1 MSYEVTL
8 AGLSSEAK
16 QIEAAKKCFLE
27 KADKF
32 LKGRKITVVDKNWN
46 GQPYGRSWP
55 KLAGKT
61 FEIDH
66 VILCDGELA
75 VWFPGPNNYCYMPI
89 SYGVVR

>member
-32 LKGRKITVVDKNWN
+32 LKGRKITVVDKTGTDSPMEDHGLNWP
-46 GQPYGRSWP
+46 G
-55 KLAGKT
+55 KLLK
-61 FEIDH
+61 
-66 VILCDGELA
+66 
-75 VWFPGPNNYCYMPI
+75 
-89 SYGVVR
+89 